1 MIEIDKEKLL
11 KLDNKTRAK
20 MLKYI
25 ALGIVRFINE

>member
-25 ALGIVRFINE
+25 ALGIARFINE